1 MFLLFLKDNKHDNEK
16 LERGAFGKAI
26 GFSKLACKAGLNPVF
41 LKRGISPLHSD
52 DGAFIIFLLLFPL
65 PGNFCPC
72 LPHANTILCPLNIC
86 HVCRWKVLFLLS
98 PNDSFFFLNSYCV
111 SSL

>member
-16 LERGAFGKAI
+16 LERGAFGKDI
-26 GFSKLACKAGLNPVF
+26 GFSKPACKAGLNPVF

-72 LPHANTILCPLNIC
+72 LHMLTLFS
-86 HVCRWKVLFLLS
+86 VL
-98 PNDSFFFLNSYCV
+98 
-111 SSL
+111 